1 MPYLWKVFAE
11 RSIDMLALASVPAGI
26 TPDIS
31 WVDYLI
37 IAVYFVVTLGIGFV
51 LRTRMISSE
60 DFFLSGR
67 SLPSWV
73 TGLAFVGANLG
84 ALEILGMGAN
94 AAQYGI
100 LQAHFYWIGA
110 IPAMVFVAIFMM
122 PFYYGSKT
130 HSVPGFLKLRYNEA
144 TRGFNAISFAV
155 LTLLTSGINMYA
167 AALVFNVLL
176 GWDLNACIWLAAVFI
191 TVYIGLGGLTSSIYN
206 ETLQFFLIV
215 AGLLPLTIIGLVN
228 VGGWSGLE
236 AKVNNP
242 AFFHLW
248 AGTATNN
255 NPFGVNFIGIIL
267 GLGFVLSFGYWCTD
281 FLVVQRALAAEDE
294 AAAERTP
301 LIAAFPKLFFPFL
314 AIIPGLIILSVLPH
328 LGHGG
333 GFENSYNMAIPFAM
347 VHYFPS
353 GLLGLGLTALLASFM
368 SGMAGNVTAFNTV
381 WTYDIYRSYINRNAP
396 DRHYLQMGRVVTV
409 VGILLSVGTAYLAG
423 GFNSIMDYVQTLF
436 SIFNAPLLATFLL
449 GMFWRR
455 TTPWGGFWGLLV
467 GTVVSIALWVGEQ
480 FLHLYSFGSSEGS
493 SMWRAFIAWAVCFVV
508 TIVVS
513 FFTKPRPDVELK
525 GLVYSLTPKAERV
538 QTVWYK
544 RPLVLVAGIAVIF
557 IAFNI
562 IFW

>member
-1 MPYLWKVFAE
+1 MF
-11 RSIDMLALASVPAGI
+11 ALATVQARVTANAG
-26 TPDIS
+26 

-37 IAVYFVVTLGIGFV
+37 IAIYFVVTLGIGFM
-51 LRTRMISSE
+51 LRTRMKSSD

-130 HSVPGFLKLRYNEA
+130 HSVPGFLKLRYNEP
-144 TRGFNAISFAV
+144 TRGFNAVTFGI

-176 GWDLNACIWLAAVFI
+176 GWNLSACIWLAALFI
-191 TVYIGLGGLTSSIYN
+191 MVYILLGGLTSSIYN

-215 AGLLPLTIIGLVN
+215 AGLLPLTIIGLIS
-228 VGGWSGLE
+228 VGGWSGLQ

-255 NPFGVNFIGIIL
+255 NPFGVNFIGIVL

-281 FLVVQRALAAEDE
+281 FLVVQRALAAEDM
-294 AAAERTP
+294 AAAQRTP
-301 LIAAFPKLFFPFL
+301 LIATFPKLFFPVL
-314 AIIPGLIILSVLPH
+314 AIAPGLIILSVLPG

-347 VHYFPS
+347 VRYFPN
-353 GLLGLGLTALLASFM
+353 GLLGLGLTALLAAFM

-381 WTYDIYRSYINRNAP
+381 WTYDIYRSYIRRNAP
-396 DRHYLQMGRVVTV
+396 DIHYLWMGRVITV
-409 VGILLSVGTAYLAG
+409 VGILLSVGAAYLAQ
-423 GFNSIMDYVQTLF
+423 GFNSIMDYVQVLF
-436 SIFNAPLLATFLL
+436 SVVNAPLLATFLL

-455 TTPWGGFWGLLV
+455 TTPWGGFWGLII
-467 GTVVSIALWVGEQ
+467 GTVSSLFLWIGEQ
-480 FLHLYSFGSSEGS
+480 FLHLFSFGSSEGS
-493 SMWRAFIAWAVCFVV
+493 SMWRALIAFVICFVV
-508 TIVVS
+508 TIGVS
-513 FFTKPRPDVELK
+513 LFTQPKPDVELK
-525 GLVYSLTPKAERV
+525 GLVYSLTPKAEAV
-538 QTVWYK
+538 ETVWYK
-544 RPLVLVAGIAVIF
+544 KPLVLAAAALILLIVL
-557 IAFNI
+557 NI

>member
-1 MPYLWKVFAE
+1 MLTFAVAT
-11 RSIDMLALASVPAGI
+11 SAPVTAHTG
-26 TPDIS
+26 

-37 IAVYFVVTLGIGFV
+37 IAIYFVVTLGIGFV
-51 LRTRMISSE
+51 LRTRMRSSE
-60 DFFLSGR
+60 DFFLAGR

-110 IPAMVFVAIFMM
+110 IPAMIFVAIFMM

-144 TRGFNAISFAV
+144 TRGFNAITFGI

-176 GWDLNACIWLAAVFI
+176 GWSLTACIWLSALFI
-191 TVYIGLGGLTSSIYN
+191 MVYILLGGLSSSIYN

-215 AGLLPLTIIGLVN
+215 AGLAPLTIIGLIN
-228 VGGWSGLE
+228 VGGWSGLQ

-248 AGTATNN
+248 AGTASNN
-255 NPFGVNFIGIIL
+255 NPFGVNFIGIAL

-301 LIAAFPKLFFPFL
+301 LIATFPKLFFPFL
-314 AIIPGLIILSVLPH
+314 AIAPGLIILSVLPS

-347 VHYFPS
+347 AHYFPS
-353 GLLGLGLTALLASFM
+353 GVLGLGLTALLASFM

-381 WTYDIYRSYINRNAP
+381 WTYDIYRSYIKRDAP
-396 DRHYLQMGRVVTV
+396 DRHYLRMGRIITV
-409 VGILLSVGTAYLAG
+409 VGIILSVGTAYIASD
-423 GFNSIMDYVQTLF
+423 FNSIMDYVQALF
-436 SIFNAPLLATFLL
+436 SVVNAPLLATFLL

-455 TTPWGGFWGLLV
+455 STPWGGFWGLIV
-467 GTVVSIALWVGEQ
+467 GTLCSVALWMMEQ
-480 FLHLYSFGSSEGS
+480 FLHLFSLGSSEGS
-493 SMWRAFIAWAVCFVV
+493 SMWRALIAFCICLAV
-508 TIVVS
+508 TIAVS
-513 FFTKPRPDVELK
+513 LFTERKPDTELK
-525 GLVYSLTPKAERV
+525 GLVYSLTPKVKASP
-538 QTVWYK
+538 TAWYK
-544 RPLVLVAGIAVIF
+544 RPLVLAGAAIVIF
-557 IAFNI
+557 IVLNV
-562 IFW
+562 IFF